1 MERPSITPEGA
12 ELWETSDQ
20 GCDIM
25 LRHLEA
31 ARDIAHN
38 SQSFTA
44 NAQKI
49 LQGKK
54 KPKCFHRLFF
64 FSFVSIIKP
73 FFVFL
78 SSEFQCDEE
87 LLEVFKTDFQL
98 RLLWGSRGAS
108 VNQSDR
114 YNKFNLIL
122 TALSRKLE
130 PPPKTQTLI

>member
-54 KPKCFHRLFF
+54 MFLSFF
-64 FSFVSIIKP
+64 FF
-73 FFVFL
+73 
-78 SSEFQCDEE
+78 C
-87 LLEVFKTDFQL
+87 
-98 RLLWGSRGAS
+98 
-108 VNQSDR
+108 
-114 YNKFNLIL
+114 Y
-122 TALSRKLE
+122 
-130 PPPKTQTLI
+130 

>member
-31 ARDIAHN
+31 ARDVAHN
-38 SQSFTA
+38 SQSYTA

-54 KPKCFHRLFF
+54 KTKMFL
-64 FSFVSIIKP
+64 S
-73 FFVFL
+73 FFVVVIKRL
-78 SSEFQCDEE
+78 S
-87 LLEVFKTDFQL
+87 
-98 RLLWGSRGAS
+98 AS
-108 VNQSDR
+108 
-114 YNKFNLIL
+114 
-122 TALSRKLE
+122 
-130 PPPKTQTLI
+130 

>member
-1 MERPSITPEGA
+1 MERPSVAPEGA

-31 ARDIAHN
+31 ARDVAHN
-38 SQSFTA
+38 AQRFTA
-44 NAQKI
+44 NAQAVV
-49 LQGKK
+49 QG
-54 KPKCFHRLFF
+54 
-64 FSFVSIIKP
+64 
-73 FFVFL
+73 
-78 SSEFQCDEE
+78 FQTDDD
-87 LLEVFKTDFQL
+87 LLEVFKTDFHL

-114 YNKFNLIL
+114 FSKFNLIL

-130 PPPKTQTLI
+130 PPPPKTQTLI